1 MAWDIVHP
9 NAARQEAILSERFR
23 RALRWFFVEKD
34 LGERKQPD
42 HRGARTIVRN
52 VWRESVTDRNMLA
65 AGGLAFF
72 AMFALLPAIAAVGAI
87 YGLLVDKGRIEAQ
100 LAQLDDALPSYMVD
114 TLREFVTTV
123 PMGLGLGIGLAVN
136 LLIVLWTVQRSSSG
150 IITALNI
157 VHDVKEDR
165 GRWKREG
172 AALAI
177 AGGSLLFLFLSLFL
191 VAVLPLLGGEGQSP
205 PGALMLLRWPLLAL
219 LFFLWLGAIYRI
231 APAEPPHHFRWISI
245 GSAVALLLWLAAS
258 ALFSLYVSHFDG
270 FGPYYGSASAAVV
283 LMSWLFITAFVIT
296 IGAEVN
302 EQLVE
307 REEVTTKEGLKEK
320 LDRE

>member
-1 MAWDIVHP
+1 
-9 NAARQEAILSERFR
+9 
-23 RALRWFFVEKD
+23 
-34 LGERKQPD
+34 
-42 HRGARTIVRN
+42 
-52 VWRESVTDRNMLA
+52 MLA

-87 YGLLVDKGRIEAQ
+87 YGLLVDKSRIEAQ
-100 LAQLDDALPSYMVD
+100 LARLDDALPSYVVD
-114 TLREFVTTV
+114 MLREFVTAV
-123 PMGLGLGIGLAVN
+123 PAGLGLGLGLAVN

-157 VHDVKEDR
+157 IHDVKEDR
-165 GRWKREG
+165 GRWRREG

-177 AGGSLLFLFLSLFL
+177 AGGSLFFLFLSLFL
-191 VAVLPLLGGEGQSP
+191 VGVLPLLSTTSGEGLV
-205 PGALMLLRWPLLAL
+205 GLLMLLRWPLLAL
-219 LFFLWLGAIYRI
+219 LFFVWLGAIYRI
-231 APAEPPHHFRWISI
+231 APAEPPRHFRWISI
-245 GSAVALLLWLAAS
+245 GSAAALLLWLIAS
-258 ALFSLYVSHFDG
+258 ALFSLYVSEFDG

-307 REEVTTKEGLKEK
+307 REEVTTREGLKEQ